1 MSRLYNQIAGGSL
14 NRMSGLSDGVFAFAM
29 TVLVLDLREP
39 ITRAL
44 DPLHIGISAFPSEGA
59 FLGALQGF
67 GGPFATFLTAFMT
80 LGIFWV
86 GQQTQM
92 ESLKHADRNLT
103 WIYIA
108 FLSAVSLVP
117 FTTWLLVNNHTLRS
131 ALLVYWLNILMLG
144 LILLAGILYARHV
157 DLFKDDRK
165 GDYKALLDRIVYAQ
179 SLYAACAALC
189 FINVGLS
196 IGGILTVQLIYAIA
210 PGVKLLYRL

>member
-14 NRMSGLSDGVFAFAM
+14 NRMSGLSDGVFGFAM

-39 ITRAL
+39 IKAL
-44 DPLHIGISAFPSEGA
+44 FPGGGATFVSEGA
-59 FLGALQGF
+59 FLSALHNF

-92 ESLKHADRNLT
+92 ESFKHADRNLT

-108 FLSAVSLVP
+108 FLSAVSLIP
-117 FTTWLLVNNHTLRS
+117 FTTWMLVNNHTLRS
-131 ALLVYWLNILMLG
+131 ALLVYWFNILMLG
-144 LILLAGILYARHV
+144 LILLAGIQYARHV
-157 DLFKDDRK
+157 DLFKEEAK
-165 GDYKALLDRIVYAQ
+165 GDYKALLNRIVYAQ
-179 SLYAACAALC
+179 SLYAICAALC
-189 FINVGLS
+189 FINVPLS
-196 IGGILTVQLIYAIA
+196 IGCILTVQLIYAIA